1 MSLSGEYL
9 QELSTRYKKQ
19 VDDMQRTILEL
30 TEENRIKREQDLKMY
45 GEIKFLSDQVASL
58 QNSLHCLKTE
68 TENLNLVI
76 YYIYKLFNI
85 CLYIF
90 RPILMLKRIF
100 VFTVFSYC
108 S

>member
-30 TEENRIKREQDLKMY
+30 TEENRMKREQDLKIF
-45 GEIKFLSDQVASL
+45 GEIKFLSDEIASL
-58 QNSLHCLKTE
+58 KNSLHCLKTE

-76 YYIYKLFNI
+76 FYFNLFIYS
-85 CLYIF
+85 
-90 RPILMLKRIF
+90 IF
-100 VFTVFSYC
+100 VYVYNCDKFLC
-108 S
+108 

>member
-30 TEENRIKREQDLKMY
+30 TEENRLKKEKDLKML
-45 GEIKFLSDQVASL
+45 GEMKVLSEQVVSL
-58 QNSLHCLKTE
+58 QNSLYCLKTE

-76 YYIYKLFNI
+76 KQK
-85 CLYIF
+85 CS
-90 RPILMLKRIF
+90 
-100 VFTVFSYC
+100 SYFQH
-108 S
+108 

>member
-30 TEENRIKREQDLKMY
+30 VEENRLKRERDFKILDEMKV
-45 GEIKFLSDQVASL
+45 LSDQVVSL
-58 QNSLHCLKTE
+58 QYSLHNLKTE

-76 YYIYKLFNI
+76 IYI
-85 CLYIF
+85 IF
-90 RPILMLKRIF
+90 LDYLLLD
-100 VFTVFSYC
+100 T
-108 S
+108 

>member
-30 TEENRIKREQDLKMY
+30 TEENRMKREQDLKIY
-45 GEIKFLSDQVASL
+45 GEIKFLSDQVVSL

-76 YYIYKLFNI
+76 NYIYFNLNFSLLNYSI
-85 CLYIF
+85 FIVVCL
-90 RPILMLKRIF
+90 
-100 VFTVFSYC
+100 
-108 S
+108 

>member
-30 TEENRIKREQDLKMY
+30 VDENRLKREHELKIL
-45 GEIKFLSDQVASL
+45 GEMKILSEQVASL

-68 TENLNLVI
+68 TENLNLVNNLI
-76 YYIYKLFNI
+76 FFFIWLHYFSCQLNLYNI
-85 CLYIF
+85 
-90 RPILMLKRIF
+90 
-100 VFTVFSYC
+100 
-108 S
+108 

>member
-30 TEENRIKREQDLKMY
+30 VEENRLKREHDLKILD
-45 GEIKFLSDQVASL
+45 EIKVLSDQVVSL
-58 QNSLHCLKTE
+58 QNSLQNLKTE

-76 YYIYKLFNI
+76 I
-85 CLYIF
+85 YIF
-90 RPILMLKRIF
+90 FLGFLKFIYSKF
-100 VFTVFSYC
+100 INI
-108 S
+108 